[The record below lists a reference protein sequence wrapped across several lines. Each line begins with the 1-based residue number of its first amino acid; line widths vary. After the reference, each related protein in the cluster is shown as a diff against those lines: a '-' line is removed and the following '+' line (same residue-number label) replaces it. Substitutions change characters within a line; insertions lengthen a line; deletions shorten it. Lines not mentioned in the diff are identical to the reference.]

1 MARSRKSRI
10 QGVAILVIFL
20 ALAAAGI
27 MSLRSRDS
35 GPSFDYKDSNKQF
48 ENAGSL
54 NKAEVV
60 VNCLNIGKALDEMS
74 SIVNTYSIGKPLRK
88 DRLGHYGKYIFQVE
102 LDRFPEIL
110 QKLKPLGNI
119 AQQSELVDST
129 LINKRVATE
138 EQVLA
143 SKRIELA
150 RLEQESSYYGGDLDN
165 KNTRI
170 AEIRRLENTIDLLK
184 NSDKTLL
191 YVKLQTSFSGNSLS
205 TVKDFVR
212 NFAMFLVGFFV
223 LVIVAYYGTK
233 LVMYLL
239 SLMGFKG
246 FSMSNFGGSYQY
258 GNYGNYANRYY
269 SSRYGYRNSK
279 RKVKRIYK
287 DKPTTPR
294 EEDES
299 GK

>member
-1 MARSRKSRI
+1 
-10 QGVAILVIFL
+10 
-20 ALAAAGI
+20 
-27 MSLRSRDS
+27 MSIRSRDS
-35 GPSFDYKDSNKQF
+35 GPNFDYKDSNKQF

-60 VNCLNIGKALDEMS
+60 VNCLNISKALDEMS

-88 DRLGHYGKYIFQVE
+88 DRLGHYGTSIFQVE

-150 RLEQESSYYGGDLDN
+150 RLEQESSYYGSDLDN

-233 LVMYLL
+233 LVM
-239 SLMGFKG
+239 
-246 FSMSNFGGSYQY
+246 
-258 GNYGNYANRYY
+258 
-269 SSRYGYRNSK
+269 
-279 RKVKRIYK
+279 
-287 DKPTTPR
+287 
-294 EEDES
+294 
-299 GK
+299 